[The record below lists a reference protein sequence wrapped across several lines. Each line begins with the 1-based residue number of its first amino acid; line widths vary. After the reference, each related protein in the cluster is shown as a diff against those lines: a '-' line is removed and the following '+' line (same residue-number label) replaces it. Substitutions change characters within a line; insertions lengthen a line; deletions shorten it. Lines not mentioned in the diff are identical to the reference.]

1 METSVLLKTTCI
13 SCSLLSIRN
22 SETWVKIF
30 TLWSP
35 LWRGWGRC
43 RASPNHPPQRW
54 DLTLVLWYWF
64 PTGLIWTPEKNEY
77 PHGFVSGRLT
87 FNFLVGDIL
96 TANSPPLPHC
106 CRCVSILMCQT
117 WKIHTIQYTIFGG
130 RACTCFYG
138 CIHKTWT
145 KHIVPNPGQNTCM
158 YTFLEVKTEV
168 RDDDHGNLFSP
179 ETKSTHQGA
188 GGQPRVTCIESGNH
202 RCSKWTQTRRLTWWC
217 FYVFLVCWSHDVCF
231 KKVQHIWI
239 YISIY
244 IPCIYAMNM
253 EKKICNTQHIWSR

>member
-130 RACTCFYG
+130 RAGTCFYG

-179 ETKSTHQGA
+179 ETKALIKGLGDSPESLALKAEIIGA
-188 GGQPRVTCIESGNH
+188 ANELKRG
-202 RCSKWTQTRRLTWWC
+202 
-217 FYVFLVCWSHDVCF
+217 D
-231 KKVQHIWI
+231 
-239 YISIY
+239 
-244 IPCIYAMNM
+244 
-253 EKKICNTQHIWSR
+253 